1 MDGLTPDGSA
11 SQPGRGRVAVVTGAA
26 QGIGRAIALK
36 LAAQGYAL
44 GLLDTDHARL
54 AETAAEA
61 GDRAIHQCA
70 DCTVETEI
78 ARAIGEV
85 ESRFGSIDVLVNN
98 VGQSARNRS
107 SEFYRSDPEVW
118 RFVIDV
124 NVRSALLASRRVV
137 PGMREHRRGRI
148 INLSSNSALAGDG
161 HVADYAAAKMA
172 IVGFTRS
179 LARELA
185 PFHVTVNALCPGV
198 VKTRAFDNMPADFFD
213 FVIERIPMGTLG
225 EPKDIANAAA
235 FLASDDARYVT
246 GQSLVIDGG
255 RCMV

>member
-1 MDGLTPDGSA
+1 MDGLRQGDSA
-11 SQPGRGRVAVVTGAA
+11 SPSGNGRVAVVTGAA

-36 LAAQGYAL
+36 LATQGYAL
-44 GLLDTDHARL
+44 GLLDFDDALL

-61 GDRAIHQCA
+61 GNHAVHRCA

-78 ARAIGEV
+78 ARAIGEI
-85 ESRFGSIDVLVNN
+85 ESRLGSIDVLVNN
-98 VGQSARNRS
+98 VGQSARDRS
-107 SEFYRSDPEVW
+107 SEFYHSDPEVW

-124 NVRSALLASRRVV
+124 NVRSALFASRQVV
-137 PGMREHRRGRI
+137 PGMRERRRGRI
-148 INLSSNSALAGDG
+148 INLSSNSALAGDSQ
-161 HVADYAAAKMA
+161 VADYAAAKMA

-198 VKTRAFDNMPADFFD
+198 VKTRAFDNMPAIFFD
-213 FVIERIPMGTLG
+213 SVIGRIPMATLG
-225 EPKDIANAAA
+225 EPEDIANAAA